1 MKICPTCRRTYPDD
15 ALNFCLEDGTVL
27 TFASSEPPDT
37 VMMQQ
42 PNFTSPNS
50 PPPTQG
56 VVTSWD
62 NKPQYSLQPQKSS
75 RTWLWVAGVLGIG
88 LLLCGGGLGGL
99 FIIGIMQDTN
109 QAESVN
115 IGPKPPPAPPVTD
128 ETTAVQKVD
137 LAEWVR
143 ESSTFGTTEFRD
155 GEFYMA
161 ARQKGFYY
169 VLVAPKEY
177 STENARTS
185 VKLRNVD
192 SADSKLGYGL
202 IFLSEPTPLTKGYAF
217 LIDTKTRRFRVVHHE
232 PKKENVVVKW
242 ERSTTIRSGS
252 TENQLEAR
260 HKNDIVEL
268 LINGQVA
275 TSIRNLYGAK
285 DGVAGIYA
293 GDGARIA
300 FKELEIRK

>member
-1 MKICPTCRRTYPDD
+1 
-15 ALNFCLEDGTVL
+15 
-27 TFASSEPPDT
+27 
-37 VMMQQ
+37 MMQQ
-42 PNFTSPNS
+42 PNFTSSNTA
-50 PPPTQG
+50 PPTQG

-75 RTWLWVAGVLGIG
+75 RSWLWIVGVLGVG
-88 LLLCGGGLGGL
+88 LLLCGGGLAGL
-99 FIIGIMQDTN
+99 FVIGVMVPDSN
-109 QAESVN
+109 QVSSGN
-115 IGPKPPPAPPVTD
+115 NTPKPPPPPTPD
-128 ETTAVQKVD
+128 DTTSVQKVN
-137 LAEWVR
+137 LEEWVR
-143 ESSTFGTTEFRD
+143 DSSEFGTTEFRD

-192 SADSKLGYGL
+192 DANSSLGYGL

-242 ERSTTIRSGS
+242 ERSTSIRSGAA
-252 TENQLEAR
+252 ENQLEAR
-260 HKNDIVEL
+260 HKDNVVEL

-275 TSIRNLYGAK
+275 TSIRNVYGAK
-285 DGVAGIYA
+285 NGVAGIYA